1 MSQAVLQLETLTCPS
16 CVAKIEAALTRTE
29 GVEDVKVLFNSS
41 RVKVGYQED
50 TVNTDKLKEI
60 VEKLGYEVKRV
71 R

>member
-1 MSQAVLQLETLTCPS
+1 MSQAVLHLETLTCPS
-16 CVAKIEAALTRTE
+16 CVAKIESALTRTE